1 VTPITETTAPAE
13 RRHGGGDAGAST
25 GDSAAPRTPL
35 PALLDDLAALEFAE
49 FHRRLRAAGHP
60 VIRQGHG
67 CVFRFI
73 GEGGSRLTDLADFA
87 GLTKQAV
94 AEVVADLER
103 LGYVERTA
111 DPQDGRAKLIRLT
124 ELGADARRT
133 ALGIFADMER
143 DWGERYGEERVAA
156 LRELLEDIAA
166 DARAAAG

>member
-1 VTPITETTAPAE
+1 VTNPTQQ
-13 RRHGGGDAGAST
+13 RHGAGRRRI
-25 GDSAAPRTPL
+25 APEQVEATWTPL
-35 PALLDDLAALEFAE
+35 PALLDDLANDSFAE
-49 FHRRLRAAGHP
+49 FHERLREAGHP

-73 GEGGSRLTDLADFA
+73 HEGGSRLTELAESS

-94 AEVVADLER
+94 GEVVADLER

-124 ELGADARRT
+124 ERGADAQRT

-143 DWGERYGEERVAA
+143 QWAERYGAERVGAIRA
-156 LRELLEDIAA
+156 LLEELTAE
-166 DARAAAG
+166 RRS